1 MIEDEQRLQFNEALI
16 DYFRCPEV
24 YASFALRGDICPG
37 EGYFRFGPDLTCF
50 GQSSLGYYADTPA
63 KATCDLMYHIRTE
76 GQTCYIPFN
85 PSAVVRNLRE
95 ERYVRPASNN
105 GPRAK
110 RPKLVRQ
117 AYYALRP
124 HLGVSARKY
133 LQRFRLRGWEKKT
146 FPSWPVDRTADQIL
160 ERLLVLSMKAHGV
173 ERIPFVWFWPNGQK
187 SCAVL
192 THDVEESAG
201 VDFCSSLMDIDDSFG
216 IKSSFQ
222 FIPEKRY
229 SVSPALL
236 NRIRERGF
244 EVNVHDLNHDGHL
257 YDDREEFLRRAAK
270 INQYAKEYGAAG
282 FRSGVLYRNLE
293 WYDAYDFSYDMS
305 VPNVAHLDPQ
315 PGGCCTIMPYFIGKV
330 LELPLTTT
338 QDYTLFNILSD
349 YSIDL
354 WKRQIEIVSANHGL
368 LSFNVHPDYTVEH
381 RARGIYG
388 QLLMHL
394 ARLRSDSEV
403 WMALPKEVD
412 RWWRDRSKMK
422 LVSEGG
428 GWRIEGPGQERAR
441 LAYAYLAGDRM
452 SFTFDLSLGKTPPAP
467 VVVAS

>member
-1 MIEDEQRLQFNEALI
+1 MIEDEQRLHFNEALI
-16 DYFRCPEV
+16 SYFRCPEV
-24 YASFALRGDICPG
+24 YASFALRGDLCPG
-37 EGYFRFGPDLTCF
+37 EGYFRFGPDLICF

-63 KATCDLMYHIRTE
+63 KATCDLLYHIRTE

-85 PSAVVRNLRE
+85 PSGVVRNLRE

-110 RPKLVRQ
+110 RPTLAHQ

-124 HLGVSARKY
+124 HLGVSTRKY
-133 LQRFRLRGWEKKT
+133 LQRFRLRGWEKKP

-160 ERLLVLSMKAHGV
+160 ERLLALSMKAYGV
-173 ERIPFVWFWPNGQK
+173 DRLPFVWFWPDGQK

-201 VDFCSSLMDIDDSFG
+201 VNFCSSLMDIDDSFG

-229 SVSPALL
+229 SVSPAVL

-244 EVNVHDLNHDGHL
+244 EVNIHDLNHDGHL
-257 YDDREEFLRRAAK
+257 YNDREEFLRRAAR

-293 WYDAYDFSYDMS
+293 WYDAYGFSYDMS

-338 QDYTLFNILSD
+338 QDYSLFNILSD

-381 RARGIYG
+381 RARDTYG
-388 QLLMHL
+388 QLLAHL
-394 ARLRSDSEV
+394 AQLRSDGEV

-428 GWRIEGPGQERAR
+428 GWRIEGPQKERAR
-441 LAYAYLAGDRM
+441 IAYARVENDR
-452 SFTFDLSLGKTPPAP
+452 
-467 VVVAS
+467 VAYDVGIRS

>member
-1 MIEDEQRLQFNEALI
+1 MIDDEQRLQFNEALI

-37 EGYFRFGPDLTCF
+37 EGYFRFGPDLICF

-76 GQTCYIPFN
+76 GRTCYIPFN
-85 PSAVVRNLRE
+85 PSEVIGNLRK
-95 ERYVRPASNN
+95 ERYVGCNSNV
-105 GPRAK
+105 GRGAK
-110 RPKLVRQ
+110 RPKLVHQ

-124 HLGVSARKY
+124 HLGVSTRKY
-133 LQRFRLRGWEKKT
+133 LQRFWLRGWEKKP
-146 FPSWPVDRTADQIL
+146 FPSWPVDRTVDQIL
-160 ERLLVLSMKAHGV
+160 ERLLVITMKAHGV
-173 ERIPFVWFWPNGQK
+173 DRIPFVWFWPNGQK

-222 FIPEKRY
+222 LIPEKRY

-282 FRSGVLYRNLE
+282 FRSAVLYRNLE

-315 PGGCCTIMPYFIGKV
+315 PAGCCTIMPYFVGKV
-330 LELPLTTT
+330 LELPLTMT

-368 LSFNVHPDYTVEH
+368 LSFNVHPDYTVQQ

-394 ARLRSDSEV
+394 ARLRSDGEV

-422 LVSEGG
+422 LVSEGA

-441 LAYAYLAGDRM
+441 LAYACLAGDRM
-452 SFTFDLSLGKTPPAP
+452 SFTFDPSLGKTPPVP
-467 VVVAS
+467 VVVPS